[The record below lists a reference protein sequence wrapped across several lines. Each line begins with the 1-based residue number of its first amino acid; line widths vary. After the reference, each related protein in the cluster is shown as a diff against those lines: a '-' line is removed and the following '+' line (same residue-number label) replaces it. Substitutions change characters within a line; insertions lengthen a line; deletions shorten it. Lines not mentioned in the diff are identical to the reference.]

1 MTLVYFTEGVYK
13 MKLKLALGTFALLG
27 SLYSVTTLA
36 NEIDLNLVCSYS
48 SKTEMIS
55 MQGELLEQKHYKG
68 TMGVRIERK
77 IVRKNKVIIK
87 IETLGEE
94 RIRFIIW
101 VPFEPDS
108 TPLENSASGWS
119 IKAYNSS
126 TETLLDFASF
136 SSGRLGAYTG
146 QSRILKIDRV
156 TGVLQGTVIDN
167 RDLVIESTEFNGSC
181 QRADPSKRL
190 F

>member
-1 MTLVYFTEGVYK
+1 MTEGVYK
-13 MKLKLALGTFALLG
+13 MQLKFALGTFALLG

-48 SKTEMIS
+48 SETSRLTNQIKV
-55 MQGELLEQKHYKG
+55 LEPKHYTG
-68 TMGVRIERK
+68 TMGVRIEREVD
-77 IVRKNKVIIK
+77 IENKVLTK
-87 IETLGEE
+87 IETQGEE

-108 TPLENSASGWS
+108 TPLERSARDWFSFAS
-119 IKAYNSS
+119 NFS
-126 TETLLDFASF
+126 TVNLLDV
-136 SSGRLGAYTG
+136 SSDFYGNHDTINN
-146 QSRILKIDRV
+146 QHVKFKIDRD
-156 TGVLQGTVIDN
+156 TGIMQGSVENHRKN
-167 RDLVIESTEFNGSC
+167 RSIMTETTKFNGSC